1 MVVTPMS
8 SEYNTVIDASTS
20 CGEAIS
26 TLSPQQ
32 LVVGEVVESRSH
44 LGNLPVLAAAQLK
57 SAEAF
62 GSSWTPTTT
71 SSHGLMS
78 LSLLVCLAVI
88 RLTIEC
94 IR

>member
-8 SEYNTVIDASTS
+8 SEYDTVIDASTR
-20 CGEAIS
+20 CGEPIS
-26 TLSPQQ
+26 TLVPQ
-32 LVVGEVVESRSH
+32 LMVVREVVECRSH

-57 SAEAF
+57 SAEGF
-62 GSSWTPTTT
+62 GSSWTPTTPR
-71 SSHGLMS
+71 SHGLIS